1 MACESWPIFSSY
13 WWFSSRGKVK
23 VKVKV
28 KDKDIRL
35 GKFSPEEEIDK
46 Y

>member
-1 MACESWPIFSSY
+1 MACEFWPIFSSY
-13 WWFSSRGKVK
+13 WWFSSRGK

>member
-23 VKVKV
+23 VKVK
-28 KDKDIRL
+28 DIRL